1 MDLQG
6 TTMGLSVDSVS
17 GVLRIPSGIMEPAP
31 QISSDINDEFIK
43 GIAELEDR
51 PVLFIN
57 IDRLMKKSWI
67 TVATRA
73 I

>member
-31 QISSDINDEFIK
+31 QIASDINEFIK

-51 PVLFIN
+51 PVLFID

>member
-1 MDLQG
+1 
-6 TTMGLSVDSVS
+6 MGLSVDSVS
-17 GVLRIPSGIMEPAP
+17 GVLRIPSGIIEPAP
-31 QISSDINDEFIK
+31 QISSDINEFIK

-51 PVLFIN
+51 PVLFID